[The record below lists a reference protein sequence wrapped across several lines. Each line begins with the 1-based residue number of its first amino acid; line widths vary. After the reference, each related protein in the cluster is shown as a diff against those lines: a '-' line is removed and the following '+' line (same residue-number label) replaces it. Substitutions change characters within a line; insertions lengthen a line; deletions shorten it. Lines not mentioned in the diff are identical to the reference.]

1 MQPFLPVKWEM
12 KLQFYEH
19 TMIIQAKV
27 VEKLRDFHIPYKC
40 FFQSNFFL
48 WHGEERRVVSVGAFE
63 GFPQVRTFLLMF
75 TVALAVSSW
84 KGTLLTLVQGLS
96 LLTHRGI
103 SDGHFDP
110 PPWHLHWIHVRLFG
124 KDHFTLGNVFAC
136 FLQLSRRW
144 RIIVQRR
151 FRGSL
156 FGLQPAFFVG
166 LLGAGIGKWQDCR

>member
-27 VEKLRDFHIPYKC
+27 VERLRGFHIPYKC
-40 FFQSNFFL
+40 IFQSHFFSLTWGRKKGCFSGSL
-48 WHGEERRVVSVGAFE
+48 WRLSTSENIFAHVHPGTGCQQLKGHLVDSGTGLVTPHTQRDKWWSLW
-63 GFPQVRTFLLMF
+63 PSTLTF
-75 TVALAVSSW
+75 
-84 KGTLLTLVQGLS
+84 TLN
-96 LLTHRGI
+96 
-103 SDGHFDP
+103 P
-110 PPWHLHWIHVRLFG
+110 LFG
-124 KDHFTLGNVFAC
+124 KKDHFTLGNVFAC

-156 FGLQPAFFVG
+156 FGLQPPFFAG